1 MFIRF
6 RIKLKKRNTVRQILL
21 INIKNCW
28 YFVDSKCFRKHSSS
42 SKNLFKKRNEKTNA
56 KSIKLQLVLLLT
68 LCYKNGYEN
77 SEIFNSLESPNEE
90 VLFANLNLEILAENE
105 GALRKLENEQK
116 YLSSLNEYDE
126 DDEPQIKKESLEAL
140 LKAAGIF

>member
-6 RIKLKKRNTVRQILL
+6 RIKLKKRNTVKQTLL

-28 YFVDSKCFRKHSSS
+28 YFVDSECFRKHSSS

-56 KSIKLQLVLLLT
+56 KSVKLHLALLLT

-77 SEIFNSLESPNEE
+77 SEIFNLLESPNEE

-126 DDEPQIKKESLEAL
+126 DDEPQIKRESLEAL